1 MIHDEEKQ
9 KQTFNETSVV
19 VSMATLIAEAEAKE
33 ERERQERDEKRLQQ
47 RIFIAEHGFGSSQ
60 QKSFWQNS
68 PEHDHDMD
76 FFNDQ
81 IVDGKKNP
89 YGKLKY
95 KKFTKDKKDEDA
107 ELGIVKHKSS
117 KKKSKK
123 SKKKK
128 KKSKK
133 TSSSSE
139 NEQEEIEV
147 NIDTM
152 KNDEEHIKF
161 IFKKPTSSLSSSTHL
176 LVGPEPPKVK
186 PKKVKPEDF
195 GRALMPGEGAAMN
208 KYVVD
213 GKRIPRRGEIALTS
227 EEISKFE
234 EVGYVMS
241 GSRNRRMEAIRLRKE
256 NQIFSAHD
264 KRTLARF
271 NHDVKSKKEAQ
282 LLGQFRELIRSKQK
296 NREFSHN

>member
-1 MIHDEEKQ
+1 MIDGEKKQ
-9 KQTFNETSVV
+9 KQALNETSGI

-47 RIFIAEHGFGSSQ
+47 RIFIAEHGFGSSNQ
-60 QKSFWQNS
+60 LKSIWQNS

-89 YGKLKY
+89 FGKLKY
-95 KKFTKDKKDEDA
+95 RKYKDDDA
-107 ELGIVKHKSS
+107 KLSGKVRHKSS

-133 TSSSSE
+133 KTSSSSE
-139 NEQEEIEV
+139 NDEQEEIEV

-152 KNDEEHIKF
+152 KTNEEDIKL
-161 IFKKPTSSLSSSTHL
+161 IFKKPPSSSSSTHL

-264 KRTLARF
+264 KRTLAKF

-296 NREFSHN
+296 NSQFSHD